1 MPFSQSSRLSLL
13 VVANLLIPLACLIF
27 ATGFFPYK
35 PLLPGLATFKDQDA
49 NEELGLLPERMFSRV
64 IFMVVDALRSD
75 FVYSAK
81 SGFEVTQGLIRN
93 GAALPF
99 TAYAAPPTVTMPRV
113 KALTTGSVPSFVDL
127 ILNFAES
134 DTSSSL
140 VLQDTWLAQIKAHIH
155 GEDAETRG
163 ELVFYGDDTWLKLF
177 PNFFTRWDGTSSF
190 FVSDFTEVDN
200 NVTRHI
206 DSMLRP
212 RHWDGMIMHYLGLDH
227 IGHKTGPDGPQM
239 IPKQREMDTSV
250 RMIWDAM
257 VYQKHMKDTLLVVAG
272 DHGMNSA
279 GNHGGSAA
287 GETSTAML
295 FISPKFQEL
304 STNGTYLDSPISSKS
319 GTEFDFYNK
328 IQQSDLVPS
337 LSALLGLPIPKNNL
351 GIIVPRLLDMWK
363 GSDEE
368 DLLDPYLQLIYRN
381 ALQILDIVKS
391 HYGPSGFVN
400 VAGSSMSFNRCRLG
414 YSGKAQLQ
422 CLWSRAQRMMLAA
435 SLDGRFSKS
444 EQAEALLEF
453 LKEAQEQLS
462 ATASSYDVT
471 RLVLGIL
478 IASIAV
484 IAAIFA
490 SSSAYVTS
498 SATLGFSVLTALYS
512 IMMFA
517 SSFVEEEQHI
527 WYWMTGGWLAAL
539 AAARYA
545 GCLCF
550 DYIHLIGYRLID
562 TSVPKVIAA
571 CGAALLA
578 VHRINDR
585 WNQTGQKHAGESDI
599 SKFFFAEHYYVLW
612 ALLLGPD
619 APELVGNLFITI
631 RRATAESP
639 LVSQA
644 RMIFV
649 ALAILCFAVVIS
661 HATSKEQIPSSN
673 GSRSRR
679 MTLAGRLHPPLQLFL
694 LTQTRVTNAPLFLL
708 YSAQFAM
715 LPVLFNSPVVP
726 LDAVSRRKQSTIT
739 VTKISLTILLLSYAS
754 YFQTGGSNAISSI
767 DLSNAYNGVASYNI
781 AAVGA
786 LLFLGNWAGPVWWT
800 AAGIVLLQMH
810 QDQEA
815 ATHYALMTLF
825 TATGLAATMLACTIL
840 RTHLFIWTVFSPKYL
855 YAVAWA
861 VGWHGIVSGV
871 LGACLWWAD

>member
-1 MPFSQSSRLSLL
+1 
-13 VVANLLIPLACLIF
+13 
-27 ATGFFPYK
+27 
-35 PLLPGLATFKDQDA
+35 
-49 NEELGLLPERMFSRV
+49 
-64 IFMVVDALRSD
+64 
-75 FVYSAK
+75 
-81 SGFEVTQGLIRN
+81 
-93 GAALPF
+93 
-99 TAYAAPPTVTMPRV
+99 
-113 KALTTGSVPSFVDL
+113 
-127 ILNFAES
+127 
-134 DTSSSL
+134 
-140 VLQDTWLAQIKAHIH
+140 
-155 GEDAETRG
+155 
-163 ELVFYGDDTWLKLF
+163 
-177 PNFFTRWDGTSSF
+177 
-190 FVSDFTEVDN
+190 
-200 NVTRHI
+200 
-206 DSMLRP
+206 
-212 RHWDGMIMHYLGLDH
+212 
-227 IGHKTGPDGPQM
+227 
-239 IPKQREMDTSV
+239 
-250 RMIWDAM
+250 
-257 VYQKHMKDTLLVVAG
+257 
-272 DHGMNSA
+272 
-279 GNHGGSAA
+279 
-287 GETSTAML
+287 
-295 FISPKFQEL
+295 
-304 STNGTYLDSPISSKS
+304 
-319 GTEFDFYNK
+319 
-328 IQQSDLVPS
+328 
-337 LSALLGLPIPKNNL
+337 
-351 GIIVPRLLDMWK
+351 
-363 GSDEE
+363 
-368 DLLDPYLQLIYRN
+368 
-381 ALQILDIVKS
+381 
-391 HYGPSGFVN
+391 
-400 VAGSSMSFNRCRLG
+400 
-414 YSGKAQLQ
+414 
-422 CLWSRAQRMMLAA
+422 MMLAA

-539 AAARYA
+539 AAAR
-545 GCLCF
+545 
-550 DYIHLIGYRLID
+550 LID

-612 ALLLGPD
+612 ALVILAYFQVASALSNRTLQGIFPAFLSWPFSYLVVATAWVFKLNFTQAD

-815 ATHYALMTLF
+815 AVDLAAQSRTAPLDAAGLSKKSDARSPFPSYATKIPSRVRSSAPSPFQTHYALMTLF